1 MTTLTTTDLPT
12 RADCWHDESTVISG
26 NALAPTVDAGQTY
39 AHYTYQ
45 NASAN
50 GDIFTQSVFLRAGSY
65 TLSVLGETTA
75 NSGLADWY
83 FDGAPIVTGQDWY
96 SGATVRNVIKT
107 SASFTVADD
116 GYHILRGT
124 VNGQNGASGGF
135 DLKLTKMWFKQAA
148 D

>member
-1 MTTLTTTDLPT
+1 MTILTTTDLPT

-26 NALAPTVDAGQTY
+26 NALAPTVDAAQTY
-39 AHYTYQ
+39 AHYVYQ

-50 GDIFTQSVFLRAGSY
+50 GNIFTNSVFLRAGTY
-65 TLSVLGETTA
+65 TLSVLGETTV

-83 FDGAPIVTGQDWY
+83 FDGAPIVSGQDWY
-96 SGATVRNVIKT
+96 SGATARNVVKT

-116 GYHILRGT
+116 GYHVLRGT
-124 VNGQNGASGGF
+124 VNGQNGASGGY
-135 DLKLTKMWFKQAA
+135 DLLLTKMWFKQAA